1 MNNKH
6 GDASSLN
13 MYRGI
18 TLLSVVSKLFEYAL
32 LELFNDSLHS
42 DNLRCGFKKGNGCID
57 AVFYYF
63 S

>member
-1 MNNKH
+1 
-6 GDASSLN
+6 